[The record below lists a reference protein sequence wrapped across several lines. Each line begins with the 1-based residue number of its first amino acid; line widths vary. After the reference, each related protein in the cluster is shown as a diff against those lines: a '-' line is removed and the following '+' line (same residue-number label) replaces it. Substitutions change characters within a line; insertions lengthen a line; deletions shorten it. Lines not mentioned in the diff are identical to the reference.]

1 MFQFEVQIYGF
12 FPIFVRYTKIMRKIY
27 YQYDPNHRVYRRVY
41 PTLWQKL
48 ISWLWRL
55 LLAFILGG
63 VFFIIYWFVIN
74 TPQMRDLMTENSR
87 LQSQYRV
94 LSRKVD
100 DALLVLHDIEERDDN
115 LYRVLLEAD
124 PVSDMVRQAG
134 FNGTNRYAELT
145 DMSNAELVINT
156 SQKVDLLE
164 KKLYMQIHSFNE
176 VVELSREQ
184 ENKLA
189 CIPAIQPVS
198 NKDLKR
204 TASGY
209 GYRNDPIYHVRR
221 FHRGMDF
228 ACDTGTPVYA
238 TGNGTVVYAKWQTGF
253 GNLVEI
259 DHGYGYKT
267 RYAHLSKIL
276 VKEGQKV
283 VRSEEI
289 GLAGSTGK
297 STGPHVHYEVL
308 INDKAKGKWQDVNPI
323 NYYFMD
329 LNADQYEEMIQL
341 AENHGKVFD

>member
-1 MFQFEVQIYGF
+1 
-12 FPIFVRYTKIMRKIY
+12 MRKVY
-27 YQYDPNHRVYRRVY
+27 YQYDPQRRVYLRVY
-41 PTLWQKL
+41 PTLGKRL
-48 ISWLWRL
+48 LSWLWRL
-55 LLAFILGG
+55 LLSVMLGG
-63 VFFIIYWFVIN
+63 VFFIIYWFIIS
-74 TPQMRDLMTENSR
+74 TPQVEDLLVENSR

-124 PVSDMVRQAG
+124 PVSEVVRQAG
-134 FNGTNRYAELT
+134 FNGTNRYAELM
-145 DMSNAELVINT
+145 DMSNADLVVNT
-156 SQKVDLLE
+156 SQKVDLLS
-164 KKLYMQIHSFNE
+164 KKLYMQTRSFNE

-184 ENKLA
+184 EDRLA

-221 FHRGMDF
+221 FHHGMDF

-238 TGNGTVVYAKWQTGF
+238 TGNGKVVYAKWQTGY

-276 VKEGQKV
+276 VKEGQRV

-289 GLAGSTGK
+289 ALAGSTGK
-297 STGPHVHYEVL
+297 STGPHVHYEVQVL
-308 INDKAKGKWQDVNPI
+308 DKAKNKWQDVNPI

-329 LNADQYEEMIQL
+329 LDADQYEEMIQL

>member
-1 MFQFEVQIYGF
+1 
-12 FPIFVRYTKIMRKIY
+12 MRKIY
-27 YQYDPNHRVYRRVY
+27 YQYDPQHRVYRRVY
-41 PTLWQKL
+41 PTLRQRL
-48 ISWLWRL
+48 YSWLKRL
-55 LLAFILGG
+55 LVSALLGG
-63 VFFIIYWFVIN
+63 VFFSIYMFATN
-74 TPQMRDLMTENSR
+74 TPQVDDLLVENSR

-124 PVSDMVRQAG
+124 PYPEMARQAG

-156 SQKVDLLE
+156 SQKVDMLE
-164 KKLYMQIHSFNE
+164 KKLYMQTRSFDE

-184 ENKLA
+184 DNKLA

-209 GYRNDPIYHVRR
+209 GYRSDPIYHVSI
-221 FHRGMDF
+221 FHHGMDF

-238 TGNGTVVYAKWQTGF
+238 TGNGTVIHAKWQSGF

-276 VKEGQKV
+276 VKVGQNV
-283 VRSEEI
+283 VRGEEI
-289 GLAGSTGK
+289 GEAGSTGK
-297 STGPHVHYEVL
+297 STGPHVHYEVWVG
-308 INDKAKGKWQDVNPI
+308 DRDVNPI

-329 LNADQYEEMIQL
+329 LNAEQYEEMINL
-341 AENHGKVFD
+341 AENQGRVFD

>member
-1 MFQFEVQIYGF
+1 
-12 FPIFVRYTKIMRKIY
+12 MRKVY
-27 YQYDPNHRVYRRVY
+27 YQYDPQRRVYRRVY
-41 PTLWQKL
+41 PTLGKRFL
-48 ISWLWRL
+48 SLLWRL
-55 LLAFILGG
+55 LLSVLLGG
-63 VFFIIYWFVIN
+63 VFFIIYWFIIS
-74 TPQMRDLMTENSR
+74 TPQVEDLLVENSR

-124 PVSDMVRQAG
+124 PVSEVVRQAG
-134 FNGTNRYAELT
+134 FNGTNRYAELM
-145 DMSNAELVINT
+145 DMSNADLVVNT
-156 SQKVDLLE
+156 SQKVDMLS
-164 KKLYMQIHSFNE
+164 KKLYMQTRSFNE

-184 ENKLA
+184 EDRLA
-189 CIPAIQPVS
+189 CMPAIQPVS

-221 FHRGMDF
+221 FHHGMDF

-238 TGNGTVVYAKWQTGF
+238 TGNGKVVYAKWKTGY
-253 GNLVEI
+253 GNMIEI
-259 DHGYGYKT
+259 DHGYGYRT

-276 VKEGQKV
+276 VKEGQRV

-289 GLAGSTGK
+289 ALAGSTGK
-297 STGPHVHYEVL
+297 STGPHVHYEVHVL
-308 INDKAKGKWQDVNPI
+308 DKAKDKWQDVNPI

-329 LNADQYEEMIQL
+329 LDADQYEEMIQL
-341 AENHGKVFD
+341 DENHGKVFD

>member
-1 MFQFEVQIYGF
+1 
-12 FPIFVRYTKIMRKIY
+12 MRKIY
-27 YQYDPNHRVYRRVY
+27 YQYDPQHRVYRRVF
-41 PTLWQKL
+41 PTLGQRFL
-48 ISWLWRL
+48 SWLWRL
-55 LLAFILGG
+55 LLSVLLGG
-63 VFFIIYWFVIN
+63 VFFVIYWYSIN
-74 TPQMRDLMTENSR
+74 TPQVESLVTENSR

-100 DALLVLHDIEERDDN
+100 DALIVLHDIEERDDN

-124 PVSDMVRQAG
+124 PYPETSRQAG
-134 FNGTNRYAELT
+134 FNGTNRYAELM
-145 DMSNAELVINT
+145 DMSNAELVVNT
-156 SQKVDLLE
+156 SQKVDMLA
-164 KKLYMQIHSFNE
+164 KKLYMQTRSFDE
-176 VVELSREQ
+176 IVELSREQ
-184 ENKLA
+184 DNKLA

-209 GYRNDPIYHVRR
+209 GWRNDPIYHVGT
-221 FHRGMDF
+221 FHHGMDF

-238 TGNGTVVYAKWQTGF
+238 TGNGKVILAKWQSGF

-276 VKEGQKV
+276 VKVGQEV
-283 VRSEEI
+283 VRGEEI
-289 GLAGSTGK
+289 AKAGSTGK
-297 STGPHVHYEVL
+297 STGPHVHYEVWVG
-308 INDKAKGKWQDVNPI
+308 DRDVNPI

-329 LNADQYEEMIQL
+329 LDTEQYEEMIHL

>member
-1 MFQFEVQIYGF
+1 M
-12 FPIFVRYTKIMRKIY
+12 
-27 YQYDPNHRVYRRVY
+27 
-41 PTLWQKL
+41 
-48 ISWLWRL
+48 
-55 LLAFILGG
+55 
-63 VFFIIYWFVIN
+63 
-74 TPQMRDLMTENSR
+74 ENSR

-124 PVSDMVRQAG
+124 PVPEVARKSG
-134 FNGTNRYAELT
+134 FNGTNRYAELN
-145 DMSNAELVINT
+145 DMSNADLVVNT
-156 SQKVDLLE
+156 SQKVDMLSR
-164 KKLYMQIHSFNE
+164 KLYMQTRSFNE

-184 ENKLA
+184 ENRLA
-189 CIPAIQPVS
+189 CLPAIQPVS

-221 FHRGMDF
+221 FHHGMDF

-238 TGNGTVVYAKWQTGF
+238 TANGKVVYAKWKSGF

-289 GLAGSTGK
+289 AKAGSTGK
-297 STGPHVHYEVL
+297 STGPHVHYEVWVG
-308 INDKAKGKWQDVNPI
+308 NKDVNPI

-329 LNADQYEEMIQL
+329 LDAEQYEEMVNL

>member
-1 MFQFEVQIYGF
+1 M
-12 FPIFVRYTKIMRKIY
+12 
-27 YQYDPNHRVYRRVY
+27 
-41 PTLWQKL
+41 
-48 ISWLWRL
+48 
-55 LLAFILGG
+55 LGG
-63 VFFIIYWFVIN
+63 IFFIIYWFVIS
-74 TPQMRDLMTENSR
+74 TPQVEDLMVENSR

-100 DALLVLHDIEERDDN
+100 DALIVLHDIEERDDN

-124 PVSDMVRQAG
+124 PYPEMAREAG
-134 FNGTNRYAELT
+134 FNGTNRYAELM
-145 DMSNAELVINT
+145 DMSNAELVVNT
-156 SQKVDLLE
+156 SQKVDMLE
-164 KKLYMQIHSFNE
+164 KKLYMQSRSFNE

-184 ENKLA
+184 DDKLA

-198 NKDLKR
+198 NRDLKR

-209 GYRNDPIYHVRR
+209 GYRSDPIYHVRT
-221 FHRGMDF
+221 FHHGMDF
-228 ACDTGTPVYA
+228 SCDTGTPVYA
-238 TGNGTVVYAKWQTGF
+238 TGNGKVVYAKWQSGF

-276 VKEGQKV
+276 VKEGQQV

-297 STGPHVHYEVL
+297 STGPHVHYEVHVL
-308 INDKAKGKWQDVNPI
+308 DKVKNRWQDVNPI

-329 LNADQYEEMIQL
+329 LDAEQYEEMISL
-341 AENHGKVFD
+341 AENQGRVFD

>member
-1 MFQFEVQIYGF
+1 
-12 FPIFVRYTKIMRKIY
+12 MRKIY
-27 YQYDPNHRVYRRVY
+27 FQYDPQHRIYRRVF
-41 PTLWQKL
+41 PTLRQRVA
-48 ISWLWRL
+48 SWIRRL
-55 LLAFILGG
+55 FGSILLGG

-74 TPQMRDLMTENSR
+74 TPQVEDLLVENSR

-124 PVSDMVRQAG
+124 PISEVVRQAG

-145 DMSNAELVINT
+145 DMENAELVVNT
-156 SQKVDLLE
+156 SQKVDMLV
-164 KKLYMQIHSFNE
+164 KKLYMQTRSFNE
-176 VVELSREQ
+176 VVELAREQ

-238 TGNGTVVYAKWQTGF
+238 TGNGTVKVAKWQSGY
-253 GNLVEI
+253 GNMVEI
-259 DHGYGYKT
+259 DHGYGYRT

-283 VRSEEI
+283 IRSEEI

-308 INDKAKGKWQDVNPI
+308 VQDKAKNKWQDVNPI

-329 LNADQYEEMIQL
+329 LNAEQYEEMVNL

>member
-1 MFQFEVQIYGF
+1 
-12 FPIFVRYTKIMRKIY
+12 MRKVY
-27 YQYDPNHRVYRRVY
+27 YQYDPNRRVYRRVF
-41 PTLWQKL
+41 PTIGQRFM
-48 ISWLWRL
+48 SWVWRF
-55 LLAFILGG
+55 LLAVILGG
-63 VFFIIYWFVIN
+63 VFFIIYWFAIS
-74 TPQMRDLMTENSR
+74 TPQMSDLIEENSL

-124 PVSDMVRQAG
+124 PVPENVRQAG
-134 FNGTNRYAELT
+134 FNGTNRYAELN
-145 DMSNAELVINT
+145 DLSNAQLVIST
-156 SQKVDLLE
+156 SQKVDMLE
-164 KKLYMQIHSFNE
+164 KKLYMQTRSFNE

-184 ENKLA
+184 EDKLA

-209 GYRNDPIYHVRR
+209 GWRNDPIYHVRR
-221 FHRGMDF
+221 FHHGMDF

-238 TGNGTVVYAKWQTGF
+238 TGNGKVVYARWKTGF

-289 GLAGSTGK
+289 AKAGSTGK
-297 STGPHVHYEVL
+297 STGPHVHYEV
-308 INDKAKGKWQDVNPI
+308 IVGNSDVNPI

-329 LNADQYEEMIQL
+329 LDAEQYEEMVNL